1 MLRNGYNILHKKNRW
16 KFPKIT
22 KGKTKYKGELYEKH
36 TNPQLIRNN
45 KSLTKLD

>member
-1 MLRNGYNILHKKNRW
+1 MLYMTNKKNIPE
-16 KFPKIT
+16 KLPAEKQNIQ
-22 KGKTKYKGELYEKH
+22 GELYEKH